1 MKIVAALFGVVIAT
15 LLTVAMLFTAGW
27 VHPPILSTQAGFR
40 GLALNQLTTPAAKAK
55 LELANALPAAIEE
68 GPPDGPKASEVY
80 QNVQVL
86 KDLSAVQFN
95 TLMAA
100 ITTWVAPDQGCNYC
114 HNPDNLADDGKYTK
128 KVARRMIQMV
138 QHVNTDYK
146 AHVAN
151 TGVVCWTCHRG
162 NPIPKYTWTNGEGY
176 PQATGGFATTNRG
189 MGHPSW
195 ANGSTALLQDP
206 YGPLDSQASVVNVR
220 VQPTRA
226 LPLNSNGPSYQ
237 DAENTYSLMIA
248 MSKGLG
254 VNCTFCHNSR
264 AFWSWEESLPQRVT
278 AWHGMQMARDLN
290 VSYLDPLKDLLPAER
305 LGKLGD
311 APKANC
317 MTCHQ
322 GANKPLLGVSLA
334 KDWPALGGTAAK

>member
-1 MKIVAALFGVVIAT
+1 MKAIVALFGVVIAT
-15 LLTVAMLFTAGW
+15 LLTIAML
-27 VHPPILSTQAGFR
+27 VHR
-40 GLALNQLTTPAAKAK
+40 GVGASSDPGNPGRVPRPGLESAHHACGQSKLAAAQV
-55 LELANALPAAIEE
+55 LPAAIEQ
-68 GPPDGPKASEVY
+68 GPPDGPKATEVY

-86 KDLSAVQFN
+86 KDLSVVQFN

-100 ITTWVAPDQGCNYC
+100 IATWVAPDQGCNYC

-138 QHVNTDYK
+138 QHVNTDFK

-162 NPIPKYTWTNGEGY
+162 NPVPQYTWTNGDDY
-176 PQATGGFATTNRG
+176 PPVGGFATNNRG

-195 ANGSTALLQDP
+195 ANGSTALLQNP
-206 YGPLDSQASVVNVR
+206 YPLLDSKAPIVNVR
-220 VQPTRA
+220 IQATKA
-226 LPLNSNGPSYQ
+226 LPLNSNGASYQ

-248 MSKGLG
+248 MSRGLG
-254 VNCTFCHNSR
+254 VNCVFCHNSR
-264 AFWSWEESLPQRVT
+264 AFFSWEESLPQRVT
-278 AWHGMQMARDLN
+278 AWHGMQMVRDVNLA
-290 VSYLDPLKDLLPAER
+290 YLEPLKDVLPANR

-322 GANKPLLGVSLA
+322 GVNKPLLGVSLA
-334 KDWPALGGTAAK
+334 KDWPVLGGTPAK